1 MGLQHTYRLI
11 APIYDTIVAKAT
23 FSMRKKSIEQI
34 ESLQDKNILVSGIG
48 TGLDIP
54 HLKAVSSKQEKSNT
68 KYYGIDITPS
78 MLQKVPT
85 RELNNLS
92 LCVGNVLKLPY
103 ADNSFDVVLMHLIL
117 AVVPDPQLALIESC
131 RVVKSGGKII
141 ILDKFIRP
149 GQKAYLRRLISPI
162 LGLLITRTNV
172 VFENL
177 LIACPSLSLISNQAT
192 ELSSWFR
199 RIELQKN

>member
-11 APIYDTIVAKAT
+11 APIYDSIVAQAT
-23 FSMRKKSIEQI
+23 YSMRKKSIAQI
-34 ESLQDKNILVSGIG
+34 TSIENKKILLSGIG

-54 HLKAVSSKQEKSNT
+54 HLENNAE
-68 KYYGIDITPS
+68 YHGIDITPN
-78 MLQKVPT
+78 MLRKIPKDS
-85 RELNNLS
+85 LSNLH
-92 LCVGNVLKLPY
+92 LCVGNVMKLPY
-103 ADNSFDVVLMHLIL
+103 TDNSFDIVIMHLIL
-117 AVVPDPQLALIESC
+117 AVVPNSQQALLEAARI
-131 RVVKSGGKII
+131 VKPDGKII

-172 VFENL
+172 VFEKL
-177 LIACPSLSLISNQAT
+177 LDACPDLKLLSDEPT

-199 RIELQKN
+199 RIELQKNNL

>member
-11 APIYDTIVAKAT
+11 APIYDKIVSKAT
-23 FSMRKKSIEQI
+23 SNMRKKSIGQI
-34 ESLQDKNILVSGIG
+34 TTLQNKRVLISGIG
-48 TGLDIP
+48 TGLDVP
-54 HLKAVSSKQEKSNT
+54 LLDSNAE
-68 KYYGIDITPS
+68 YFGVDITPA
-78 MLQKVPT
+78 MLHKIPVKFLKN
-85 RELNNLS
+85 LN

-103 ADNSFDVVLMHLIL
+103 KNNSFDIVIMHLIL
-117 AVVPDPQLALIESC
+117 AVVPDPQLALQESA
-131 RVVKSGGKII
+131 RITKSGGSII

-177 LIACPSLSLISNQAT
+177 LNACPDLYLVSDEAT
-192 ELSSWFR
+192 EQSSWFR
-199 RIELQKN
+199 RIELQKK

>member
-11 APIYDTIVAKAT
+11 APIYDKIVAKAT
-23 FSMRKKSIEQI
+23 SNMRKKSIGQI
-34 ESLQDKNILVSGIG
+34 TALQNKRVLISGIG
-48 TGLDIP
+48 TGLDVP
-54 HLKAVSSKQEKSNT
+54 LLDNSAEYFGV
-68 KYYGIDITPS
+68 DITPA
-78 MLQKVPT
+78 MLRKVPVKF
-85 RELNNLS
+85 LNNLN

-103 ADNSFDVVLMHLIL
+103 KNNSFDIVIMHLIL
-117 AVVPDPQLALIESC
+117 AVVPDPQLALQESA
-131 RVVKSGGKII
+131 RIIKSGGSII

-177 LIACPSLSLISNQAT
+177 LNACPDLTLVSDEAT
-192 ELSSWFR
+192 EQSSWFR
-199 RIELQKN
+199 RIELQKK

>member
-1 MGLQHTYRLI
+1 MGLQHTYRFI
-11 APIYDTIVAKAT
+11 APFYDKIVARTT

-34 ESLQDKNILVSGIG
+34 NSLSNKKVLISGIG

-54 HLKAVSSKQEKSNT
+54 LLDSSAE
-68 KYYGIDITPS
+68 YHGIDITPA
-78 MLQKVPT
+78 MLQKVPKT
-85 RELNNLS
+85 TLPDLS
-92 LCVGNVLKLPY
+92 LCVANVLKLPY
-103 ADNSFDVVLMHLIL
+103 SDNSFDIVIMHLIL
-117 AVVPDPQLALIESC
+117 AVVPEPQLALQESA
-131 RVVKSGGKII
+131 RVIKPGGSII

-149 GQKAYLRRLISPI
+149 GQKAFVRRLISPI

-177 LIACPSLSLISNQAT
+177 LSNCKNLTLISDETT

-199 RIELQKN
+199 RIELRKK